1 MRVFPVLRFPS
12 WSHGGAA
19 SISGRTMNAR
29 QAIFVLAL
37 GMVVAPATATGQE
50 TPPTFEFSFSNPGAR
65 SLGLG
70 GAFVALA
77 DDATAAFAN
86 PAGLVQ
92 LASLEISAELRHW
105 RYSTPYIEG
114 GRYDGEP
121 TGIGL
126 DTVDGL
132 RSAVSEEQLTGLS
145 FLSFVYPKGK
155 WSIAAYT
162 HRLANFRAQTG
173 TQGLFHT
180 DSATGLPSRE
190 IDRRWS
196 TELEIVS
203 YGVAGAYRLSD
214 HFSLGIGVVY
224 FRGRLDAPYEWA
236 IYDEDTL
243 QSFFSPT
250 SYLPERQI
258 ANGAMATDDTD
269 WGLSAGLLW
278 GFAENWSL
286 GGFYRQAPEFR
297 VVYDAQAGALA
308 QFLDP
313 TFFPGATVFT
323 IATPMQFPDVY
334 GLGLAYRS
342 SDGALTVGFEWDRIE
357 YSSIF
362 SSFDAEVIESLDP
375 DLDLTISLVADDGDE
390 LRLGAEYAFLASRPL
405 LALRAGV
412 WIDPDH
418 RFRSTSDDPEHR
430 ALFQPGVNEVH
441 VALGLGLAFSTFQI
455 DLAADLSDPVDTFS
469 LSAIYSF

>member
-1 MRVFPVLRFPS
+1 MKDQRHLFVVL
-12 WSHGGAA
+12 
-19 SISGRTMNAR
+19 
-29 QAIFVLAL
+29 LA
-37 GMVVAPATATGQE
+37 MVIAPAIANSQE

-70 GAFVALA
+70 GAFAALA

-92 LASLEISAELRHW
+92 LPSLAVSSEIRHW

-114 GRYDGEP
+114 GRYDGQP

-145 FLSFVYPKGK
+145 FLSFVYPKGN
-155 WSIAAYT
+155 WSIAVYT
-162 HRLANFRAQTG
+162 HQLANFRAQTG

-180 DSATGLPSRE
+180 DFTTGLPSRE
-190 IDRRWS
+190 FDRRWS
-196 TELEIVS
+196 TELDIVS

-214 HFSLGIGVVY
+214 RFSLGIGLVY
-224 FRGRLDAPYEWA
+224 FRGRLDAPFEWA

-258 ANGAMATDDTD
+258 ASGEMATDDSD

-286 GGFYRQAPEFR
+286 GAFYRQGPEFR
-297 VVYDAQAGALA
+297 VVYDAQAGPIAPL
-308 QFLDP
+308 LDP
-313 TFFPGATVFT
+313 ILSPGATIFA

-342 SDGALTVGFEWDRIE
+342 PDGALTVGFEWDRVE

-362 SSFDAEVIESLDP
+362 SSFDPDVIESLDP
-375 DLDLTISLVADDGDE
+375 DLDLTASLVADDGDE
-390 LRLGAEYAFLASRPL
+390 LRFGAEYAFLASRPL

-418 RFRSTSDDPEHR
+418 RFRSTSDDPEHQ
-430 ALFQPGVNEVH
+430 ALFQPGEDKVH
-441 VALGLGLAFSTFQI
+441 VALGLGLAFTTFQI
-455 DLAADLSDPVDTFS
+455 DLAADFSDPVDTFS
-469 LSAIYSF
+469 VSAIYSF